1 MKAEQY
7 ICERA
12 RCKAGM
18 YIHKISNW
26 IGLYRNSVEM
36 YNIYSEKRN
45 ERKAAFYQQQAEV
58 YENALSIFG
67 ASGKVVNV

>member
-1 MKAEQY
+1 
-7 ICERA
+7 
-12 RCKAGM
+12 
-18 YIHKISNW
+18 
-26 IGLYRNSVEM
+26 M